1 MNRTRATV
9 AVMAVGLLLAL
20 AAQSAAQE
28 AVRVKANRTPLRAEP
43 SSAST
48 AVTFYQAGTTLQVIE
63 AREGW
68 YKVRDP
74 QTRREGYIM
83 AVLVEPAR
91 TSTAQAPAGGKPGTA
106 TARPPAGGKPGTAP
120 IKAKTA
126 PKAPVGIRVVAD
138 AGAVWFI
145 AAESFEAVTDSK
157 MRVQYGGGL
166 QAVNLW
172 KGLFAEAAAGRS
184 RLTGSRV
191 MVYQGTSYDLGIPMT
206 LTFTPIE
213 AGLGWRTPLGKHVHS
228 YVGGGVTF
236 MRYQEESDFA
246 KDGENVDETHT
257 GFYASAGLELSVT
270 KWIHLRGEARF
281 TGLPGAIGKA
291 GVSKDFDETNLGGFG
306 VAVKLAIGK

>member
-1 MNRTRATV
+1 MSRMRTTV

-20 AAQSAAQE
+20 AAQAAAQE
-28 AVRVKANRTPLRAEP
+28 TVRVKANRTPLRAEP
-43 SSAST
+43 TSASA
-48 AVTFYQAGTTLQVIE
+48 AVTFYQAGTMLQVIE
-63 AREGW
+63 SRAGW

-83 AVLVEPAR
+83 AVLVDPVPTVAR
-91 TSTAQAPAGGKPGTA
+91 QAPAGGKPGA
-106 TARPPAGGKPGTAP
+106 VPMRP
-120 IKAKTA
+120 KAA
-126 PKAPVGIRVVAD
+126 PKAPVGFRVVAD
-138 AGAVWFI
+138 AGAVWFT
-145 AAESFEAVTDSK
+145 ASESFEAVTDSN
-157 MRVQYGGGL
+157 MRMQYGGGL
-166 QAVNLW
+166 QAVSLW

-191 MVYQGTSYDLGIPMT
+191 MVYEGTAYDLGIPMT
-206 LTFTPIE
+206 ITFTPIE
-213 AGLGWRTPLGKHVHS
+213 AGLGWRAPLGKRVHA

-246 KDGENVDETHT
+246 KDDENVDETHT
-257 GFYASAGLELSVT
+257 GFYASGGLELSLT

>member
-1 MNRTRATV
+1 MNRMRAIV
-9 AVMAVGLLLAL
+9 AVMAVGLLLTL

-43 SSAST
+43 SSASV

-63 AREGW
+63 ARGGW
-68 YKVRDP
+68 YRVRDP

-91 TSTAQAPAGGKPGTA
+91 TAMGQAPARGKPGAVLT
-106 TARPPAGGKPGTAP
+106 K
-120 IKAKTA
+120 
-126 PKAPVGIRVVAD
+126 PKAPPKPPVGIRVVAD
-138 AGAVWFI
+138 AGAVWFT
-145 AAESFEAVTDSK
+145 ASESFEAVTDSN
-157 MRVQYGGGL
+157 MRMQYGGGL

-172 KGLFAEAAAGRS
+172 KGLFAEATAGRS

-206 LTFTPIE
+206 ITFTPVE
-213 AGLGWRTPLGKHVHS
+213 AGLGWRAPLGKHLHS
-228 YVGGGVTF
+228 YVSGGVTF

-257 GFYASAGLELSVT
+257 GFYATAGLELSLT